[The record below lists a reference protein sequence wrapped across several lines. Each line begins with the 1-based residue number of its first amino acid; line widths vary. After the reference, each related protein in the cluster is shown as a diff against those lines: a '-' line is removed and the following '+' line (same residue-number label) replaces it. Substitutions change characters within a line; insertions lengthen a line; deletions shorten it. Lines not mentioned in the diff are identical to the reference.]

1 MNSKDVLGLAG
12 ERLAEKF
19 LRASGLK
26 IIARRFRTRAG
37 EIDLIAMDGDEV
49 VFVEVKTRRSGRFG
63 TPEES
68 VTRTKRAHLRA
79 VAFAYL
85 SSTHRPRARFRIDVV
100 AIEVFVNESPRITHI
115 RSAVGDED

>member
-19 LRASGLK
+19 LRTSGLK

-49 VFVEVKTRRSGRFG
+49 VFVEVKTRRSARFG

-85 SSTHRPRARFRIDVV
+85 SSAHRPRARFRIDVI
-100 AIEVFVNESPRITHI
+100 AIEMRQNDSPQVTHI